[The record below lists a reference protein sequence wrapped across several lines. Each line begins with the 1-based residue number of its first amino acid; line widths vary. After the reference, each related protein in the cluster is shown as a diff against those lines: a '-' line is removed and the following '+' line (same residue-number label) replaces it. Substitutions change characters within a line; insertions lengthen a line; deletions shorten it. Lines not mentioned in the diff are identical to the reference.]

1 MTFSLSRGARLLAA
15 AIAAIVFA
23 HADAAAQQL
32 QAGVR
37 AGVNLANVSVDGDDS
52 RPSFDTRAGLVAGAF
67 VTWQAVSWLQVQPE
81 VLYAAKGASLEQEGI
96 DAQLILDYLEVP
108 LLARVTRRVSGT
120 SVYVVAGPA
129 LAWRLGAKSRAEFS
143 GATEEIDL
151 AGDVES
157 FDLGIVAG
165 GGVDVGRFVIDA
177 RYTFGVRDIDAD
189 RTDAVSM
196 RNRVLSVTAG
206 FRF

>member
-1 MTFSLSRGARLLAA
+1 MTFSFSRHTRLLAA
-15 AIAAIVFA
+15 ALAMLVFA
-23 HADAAAQQL
+23 GTDAAAQQL
-32 QAGVR
+32 QAGAR

-52 RPSFDTRAGLVAGAF
+52 SPSFDTRTGLVAGAF
-67 VTWQAVSWLQVQPE
+67 VTWQALSWLQVQPE
-81 VLYAAKGASLEQEGI
+81 VLYTAKGASLEQDGI
-96 DAQLILDYLEVP
+96 DAQLLLDYLEVP

-120 SVYVVAGPA
+120 PVYVVAGPA
-129 LAWRLGAKSRAEFS
+129 LAWRLRAKSRAAFS

-151 AGDVES
+151 ADDVES

-196 RNRVLSVTAG
+196 RNRVLSLTAG
-206 FRF
+206 FKF